1 MLPFVRVSHVFKITI
16 VFSSFSLRGV
26 STSSQFTL
34 PCSNFGLSFE
44 NAFWNSE
51 TAEFHIPFQCLS
63 DSGSNAPEC
72 SAGEYFEKTETVSLR
87 KRRF

>member
-26 STSSQFTL
+26 PTSSQFTL
-34 PCSNFGLSFE
+34 LYSIFGLSFE

-72 SAGEYFEKTETVSLR
+72 SAGEYFEKTETVALQEC
-87 KRRF
+87 RF

>member
-1 MLPFVRVSHVFKITI
+1 MLPFVCVSHAFKITI

-26 STSSQFTL
+26 PTSSQFTL
-34 PCSNFGLSFE
+34 LCSNFGLSFE

-72 SAGEYFEKTETVSLR
+72 FDGEYFEKNETVALQE
-87 KRRF
+87 RRF